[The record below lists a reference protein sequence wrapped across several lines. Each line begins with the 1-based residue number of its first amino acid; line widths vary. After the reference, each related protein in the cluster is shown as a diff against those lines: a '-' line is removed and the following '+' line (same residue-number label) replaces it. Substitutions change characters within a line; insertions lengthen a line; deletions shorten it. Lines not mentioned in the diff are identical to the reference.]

1 MLQSVFFQKGKEPL
15 RQVLCVGA
23 HSDDIEI
30 GCGGTV
36 LKLMD
41 AVPDLSIYWV
51 VLSGSGDRRAEA
63 LASANA
69 FLHSASHKTILV
81 EDFKDTFFPYI
92 GAEIKEYFRWL
103 GKEVSPDL
111 ILTHYR
117 QDLHQDHRL
126 VSELTWNTFRNH
138 LILEYEIPKY
148 DGDIGNPNCFVH
160 LSEEICNRKIDYL
173 FEHFGSQ
180 SNKSWFCPELFRS
193 TLRLRGMESNS
204 PSKYAEAFYCRKM
217 VF

>member
-1 MLQSVFFQKGKEPL
+1 MLQPIFSQQGKESL

-30 GCGGTV
+30 GCGGTI

-41 AVPDLSIYWV
+41 AFPDLSVYWV

-69 FLHSASHKTILV
+69 FLQFASHKTILV

-173 FEHFGSQ
+173 FEYFGSQ
-180 SNKSWFCPELFRS
+180 ANKSWFCPELFRS

-217 VF
+217 VL